1 MVRVAWSAADSDKVQ
16 VHSLSHEPPKIP
28 ASIAIRFS
36 RFFQQLSKTRQSP
49 VIRARFTEDLDPPDC
64 ERRLRDPS
72 PLLRGWFRACSEE
85 TMSVTARERMRRRAT
100 TLALVAAILASARGA
115 RAVPA
120 VCTEARLEGLPTLCR
135 PDTVQTGPNVTT
147 TACCDELRELNDA
160 RCFCSEPFL
169 GLDATRQGALVPA
182 LATAP
187 RRCGVETRVGR
198 ACRSVAGD
206 DGAEATPPRVGDE
219 TREDGAAATCPTST
233 LIRLVQD
240 GCAGAL
246 TETCCDAIAALN
258 ARSCFCEDDVVD
270 VLRSFPASFRRMFA
284 STRDACGFVVRGGR
298 RCEPFPVSKRPAP
311 PAPFPPYPP
320 YPPYPPTPP
329 TPPTVPTSMGPTKG
343 PTRGPNGVDV
353 VRVCDPAAFISL
365 LDVQRCDVTLLVTA
379 PDDDDGTALDACCES
394 IGLLN
399 QPLCLCDPNIASLVA
414 QTRFASTP
422 MLESVHE
429 SCGFRVSALDSNG
442 TCSEV
447 VEPVKL
453 GPPPNL
459 RGRPPRP
466 SRPPVPSPPVPRA
479 PRGPPGPPGP
489 PGRTV
494 VLAGAG
500 RVPGSA
506 KDSPLY
512 FVSKCPPWVRRCGY
526 TYDWEDWEEEEDA
539 VFPTDPPALMIDYG
553 EYFDG

>member
-1 MVRVAWSAADSDKVQ
+1 MFRGAA
-16 VHSLSHEPPKIP
+16 
-28 ASIAIRFS
+28 
-36 RFFQQLSKTRQSP
+36 
-49 VIRARFTEDLDPPDC
+49 
-64 ERRLRDPS
+64 
-72 PLLRGWFRACSEE
+72 
-85 TMSVTARERMRRRAT
+85 SVTARERMRRRAT
-100 TLALVAAILASARGA
+100 TLALVAAIWASARGA

-120 VCTEARLEGLPTLCR
+120 VCTEARLEGLPTLCANAA
-135 PDTVQTGPNVTT
+135 PDTVQTGQDPTA
-147 TACCDELRELNDA
+147 ACCDELRELNDA

-187 RRCGVETRVGR
+187 RRCDVDTRVGR

-206 DGAEATPPRVGDE
+206 DGAEAEAEAPRLGDE
-219 TREDGAAATCPTST
+219 TREDGAAETCPTRT

-246 TETCCDAIAALN
+246 TETCCDTIDALN

-284 STRDACGFVVRGGR
+284 ETSAECGFIVRGGR
-298 RCEPFPVSKRPAP
+298 RCEPFPAKPPTP
-311 PAPFPPYPP
+311 PAPFPPFPP

-329 TPPTVPTSMGPTKG
+329 TPPTPPSEAAIEGSNEG
-343 PTRGPNGVDV
+343 PTRGPDQRVDV
-353 VRVCDPAAFISL
+353 VRVCDPGAYVSL

-379 PDDDDGTALDACCES
+379 PASDDATALDACCES
-394 IGLLN
+394 IGLLD
-399 QPLCLCDPNIASLVA
+399 QALCLCDPNIASLIA

-422 MLESVHE
+422 MLNSVYG
-429 SCGFRVSALDSNG
+429 SCGFRISTLDSNG
-442 TCSEV
+442 TCVRVGS
-447 VEPVKL
+447 PMF
-453 GPPPNL
+453 GPPPV

-466 SRPPVPSPPVPRA
+466 SRPPSPSPPVPGA
-479 PRGPPGPPGP
+479 PRGPSGPPGP

-506 KDSPLY
+506 KDPPLY

-526 TYDWEDWEEEEDA
+526 RDWEDWEEDDA
-539 VFPTDPPALMIDYG
+539 VFPTNPTRLPPALMMDYE

>member
-1 MVRVAWSAADSDKVQ
+1 
-16 VHSLSHEPPKIP
+16 
-28 ASIAIRFS
+28 
-36 RFFQQLSKTRQSP
+36 
-49 VIRARFTEDLDPPDC
+49 
-64 ERRLRDPS
+64 
-72 PLLRGWFRACSEE
+72 
-85 TMSVTARERMRRRAT
+85 MSVTARERMRRRAT

-206 DGAEATPPRVGDE
+206 DGAEAEAAPRVGDE
-219 TREDGAAATCPTST
+219 TREDGAAVTCPTRT

-246 TETCCDAIAALN
+246 TETCCDAIDALN

-284 STRDACGFVVRGGR
+284 STRDTCGFVVRGGR

-320 YPPYPPTPP
+320 YPPYPP
-329 TPPTVPTSMGPTKG
+329 
-343 PTRGPNGVDV
+343 
-353 VRVCDPAAFISL
+353 DPADPA
-365 LDVQRCDVTLLVTA
+365 DPADRA
-379 PDDDDGTALDACCES
+379 ERGGDGSDE
-394 IGLLN
+394 
-399 QPLCLCDPNIASLVA
+399 
-414 QTRFASTP
+414 
-422 MLESVHE
+422 
-429 SCGFRVSALDSNG
+429 
-442 TCSEV
+442 
-447 VEPVKL
+447 
-453 GPPPNL
+453 GP
-459 RGRPPRP
+459 
-466 SRPPVPSPPVPRA
+466 
-479 PRGPPGPPGP
+479 
-489 PGRTV
+489 
-494 VLAGAG
+494 
-500 RVPGSA
+500 
-506 KDSPLY
+506 
-512 FVSKCPPWVRRCGY
+512 
-526 TYDWEDWEEEEDA
+526 
-539 VFPTDPPALMIDYG
+539 
-553 EYFDG
+553 